1 MQEFKTLLRQTS
13 LILILFL
20 IPNISLS
27 KEFRGSFIAWG
38 TNLDFVVH
46 SELDPD
52 EVDSIIY
59 KAQKIPNSLELVLNS
74 KNPNSELSRL
84 NDLISNKK
92 MELSKDLFFLIK
104 EGVYYNEISD
114 GYFDITVGSLNN
126 HKSIYNELKN
136 HLECIGVKNLVLDY
150 ELRTI
155 IKKKKCTKIDL
166 DGLAEGYVIR
176 LMLKTFKE
184 SGIDDVLLNFGG
196 NVSTLSNKSNWKVSI
211 KNPDFNDEINSTVNL
226 NNLSISTSSQYSK
239 IIKIKSS
246 SFSHILDPKQKVFKS
261 KKNISISVISN
272 DPIYSDVISTSLQA
286 MPLEKALKFLK
297 EAKDI
302 KAIVLKKARN
312 RETKTLF
319 NNFQ

>member
-92 MELSKDLFFLIK
+92 MELSKDLLFLIK

-136 HLECIGVKNLVLDY
+136 HLECMGVKNLVLDY

-155 IKKKKCTKIDL
+155 IKKKKCTK
-166 DGLAEGYVIR
+166 
-176 LMLKTFKE
+176 K
-184 SGIDDVLLNFGG
+184 
-196 NVSTLSNKSNWKVSI
+196 
-211 KNPDFNDEINSTVNL
+211 
-226 NNLSISTSSQYSK
+226 
-239 IIKIKSS
+239 
-246 SFSHILDPKQKVFKS
+246 
-261 KKNISISVISN
+261 
-272 DPIYSDVISTSLQA
+272 
-286 MPLEKALKFLK
+286 
-297 EAKDI
+297 
-302 KAIVLKKARN
+302 
-312 RETKTLF
+312 
-319 NNFQ
+319 